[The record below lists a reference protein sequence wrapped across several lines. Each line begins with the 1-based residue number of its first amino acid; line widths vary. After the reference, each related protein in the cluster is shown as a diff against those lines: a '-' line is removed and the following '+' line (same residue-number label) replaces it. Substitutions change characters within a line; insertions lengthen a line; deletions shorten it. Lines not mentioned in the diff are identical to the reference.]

1 MATDPSDQSPAGH
14 PPTNPSGV
22 FDLTGRTAL
31 VTGASSGLGW
41 RMALVLAH
49 AGATVAVTARRSD
62 RLEALATEHPSI
74 RPFTADL
81 ADAAQRERL
90 VAEVEHSIGTLS
102 VLVNNAGVANP
113 KPIEQETLEDFEA
126 MVEINLTSA
135 WHLTKLF
142 GEGMV
147 AAGRGSVVNIA
158 SMLGVV
164 GATPSKQTGYPAA
177 KAGLINL
184 TRELGLQWARKG
196 VRVNAICPG
205 WFATE
210 MTDDLLSTDAGV
222 RFIAE
227 NTPLQR
233 AGLVHEIDGPLLLL
247 ASDASS
253 FMTGSI
259 LLVDGG
265 WTAR

>member
-1 MATDPSDQSPAGH
+1 MTTDPAGH
-14 PPTNPSGV
+14 PPVGPAGV

-49 AGATVAVTARRSD
+49 AGATVAVTARRGE
-62 RLEALATEHPSI
+62 RLEALAAEHGSI
-74 RPFTADL
+74 HPFVADL
-81 ADAAQRERL
+81 SDASQRERL
-90 VAEVEHSIGTLS
+90 VAEVEGALGTLD

-113 KPIEQETLEDFEA
+113 APIEQETLAEFQA
-126 MVEINLTSA
+126 MIDINLTSA
-135 WHLTKLF
+135 WHLTKMF
-142 GEGMV
+142 GVGMV

-184 TRELGLQWARKG
+184 TRELGLQWARRG

-210 MTDDLLSTDAGV
+210 MTDDLLSTDAGQ

-233 AGLVHEIDGPLLLL
+233 AGLPHEIDGPLLLL

>member
-1 MATDPSDQSPAGH
+1 MSDLDPIRPV
-14 PPTNPSGV
+14 TTPSQV

-49 AGATVAVTARRSD
+49 AGATVAVTARRTE
-62 RLEALATEHPSI
+62 RLEALAAVHPSI

-81 ADAAQRERL
+81 AVAAERERL
-90 VAEVEHSIGTLS
+90 AAEVRDTLGTLDI
-102 VLVNNAGVANP
+102 LVNNAGLSHSA
-113 KPIEQETLEDFEA
+113 PIEDETLEDFER
-126 MVEINLTSA
+126 MIDINLTSA
-135 WHLTKLF
+135 WHLIKLF
-142 GEGMV
+142 GVDMV
-147 AAGRGSVVNIA
+147 AAGRGSIINIA
-158 SMLGVV
+158 SILGMV

-177 KAGLINL
+177 KGGLINL
-184 TRELGLQWARKG
+184 TREMGLQWARKG

-210 MTDDLLSTDAGV
+210 MTDELLSTDAGV
-222 RFIAE
+222 GFVER

-233 AGLVHEIDGPLLLL
+233 AGLVHEIDGALLLL

-253 FMTGSI
+253 FMTGSV
-259 LLVDGG
+259 LTVDGG